1 MCADEPDK
9 NSLYS
14 ELYYN
19 YESVTIAFDVE
30 HIPLI
35 ADAVGT
41 SEYLLDIDET
51 CPFGIPDFVEPVF
64 QRNLA
69 VRSES
74 IIFNNLTPRNNS
86 HARLLS
92 AKLHLYFVF
101 QNILLKNKT
110 SLAQG
115 WFMIGCMP

>member
-35 ADAVGT
+35 ADAVGIKPA
-41 SEYLLDIDET
+41 SRKAGL
-51 CPFGIPDFVEPVF
+51 
-64 QRNLA
+64 
-69 VRSES
+69 
-74 IIFNNLTPRNNS
+74 
-86 HARLLS
+86 
-92 AKLHLYFVF
+92 
-101 QNILLKNKT
+101 
-110 SLAQG
+110 
-115 WFMIGCMP
+115 